1 MSTPVALSG
10 LRFADLSARLG
21 SPTRAKVAL
30 RWMYDHGA
38 PDALP
43 ATVPGVSRIA
53 WDRLRQDVR
62 MPSWQLRGQRTAA
75 DGTVKLA
82 VAFGDAA
89 VETVL
94 IPGPHRST
102 VCLSSQA
109 GCTRNCAF
117 CATAT
122 LGFTRNLSAAE
133 IVAQYL
139 LAQRHAPPGK
149 PARNVVFM
157 GMGEPLDNLGPVMEA
172 VELLV
177 QPPFPSLS
185 PAHVTVSTSGVVP
198 ALRRFL
204 AESPACLALSLNA
217 TTDEVRERVM
227 PHNALWPIRVLLD
240 TVREHAQG
248 REVFVEYVL
257 FDGVNDTDADA
268 DRLPGLLEGIGAR
281 INLIPFNGHERSGLS
296 PPSNE
301 RVVAFQKRVA
311 ASGLRCLVRWPRGR
325 DIDAACGQLAMKS

>member
-1 MSTPVALSG
+1 MPGWRL
-10 LRFADLSARLG
+10 LREQSA
-21 SPTRAKVAL
+21 P
-30 RWMYDHGA
+30 
-38 PDALP
+38 
-43 ATVPGVSRIA
+43 
-53 WDRLRQDVR
+53 
-62 MPSWQLRGQRTAA
+62 

-82 VAFGDAA
+82 LDFGEAS

-102 VCLSSQA
+102 VCVSSQA
-109 GCTRNCAF
+109 GCTRKCAF

-122 LGFTRNLSAAE
+122 LGFTRNLSAGE

-139 LAQRHAPPGK
+139 LAQRRAPAGK

-157 GMGEPLDNLGPVMEA
+157 GMGGPLDNLGPVMEA

-177 QPPFPSLS
+177 QAPYPSLS

-198 ALRRFL
+198 AMRRFL
-204 AESPACLALSLNA
+204 KESPACLALSLNA

-227 PHNALWPIRVLLD
+227 PHNALWPIATLLD
-240 TVREHAQG
+240 TLREHAVG

-268 DRLPGLLEGIGAR
+268 DRLPQLLEGIGAR
-281 INLIPFNGHERSGLS
+281 INVIPFNGHERSGLRA
-296 PPSNE
+296 PSNE
-301 RVVAFQKRVA
+301 RVTAFQKRVA
-311 ASGLRCLVRWPRGR
+311 SSGLRCLVRWPRGR
-325 DIDAACGQLAMKS
+325 EIDAACGQLAMKS